1 MEIDTRLEHE
11 PEVRALISPT
21 RGRLPVATGQEQP
34 LPSPVHAV
42 DASPESVQ
50 RTPQS
55 VRTTRMLQE
64 LIRFDPRALCIV
76 AAGLLL
82 ITLLH

>member
-1 MEIDTRLEHE
+1 MEIGTRLEHE

-21 RGRLPVATGQEQP
+21 RGRPPVATGLEQP
-34 LPSPVHAV
+34 PPSPVHAV
-42 DASPESVQ
+42 DAAPESVQ
-50 RTPQS
+50 RTSQS

-64 LIRFDPRALCIV
+64 LNRFDPRALCIV

>member
-1 MEIDTRLEHE
+1 MEIGTRPEHE
-11 PEVRALISPT
+11 LEVSALISTT
-21 RGRLPVATGQEQP
+21 RGRPPVATGQEQP

-42 DASPESVQ
+42 DAAPESVQ
-50 RTPQS
+50 RTSQS

-64 LIRFDPRALCIV
+64 LNRFDPRALCIV

-82 ITLLH
+82 ITFLH